1 MTAEPGTHTVLLIDD
16 NVELLRALER
26 SLTLM
31 SNMRVVT
38 AQDGAEGLEQFFTV
52 HPDCVV
58 IDVRMPELDGYQLVR
73 ALRGDPASAST
84 PLIILTAMAQERDR
98 MAGLAA
104 GSDIYLV
111 KPVRPQDLMDAI
123 EQALNV
129 TDEQRLQRRQ
139 ALLDDDSLPMGGEHG
154 RRQ

>member
-38 AQDGAEGLEQFFTV
+38 AQDGAEGLEQFFAV
-52 HPDCVV
+52 RPDCVV

-129 TDEQRLQRRQ
+129 TDEQRKQRRQ
-139 ALLDDDSLPMGGEHG
+139 ALLDDASLPMGGEHG